1 MPPFL
6 TKKVFVGS
14 FVLFLL
20 VAGLGFFFYELQPAS
35 AAHDTAVFEIDP
47 GEGFRTIIGRLH
59 EAGVVRSVFATEAF
73 SLLDGSALSLQPGLY
88 KLDAGMSAPEV
99 LHEIANGSKRETT
112 VTIPEGSNLYRIDAL
127 LGDALVIHQ
136 GDLIAFAHGK
146 NLEGT
151 LFPDT
156 YRFYT
161 NTTAGDVVRK
171 MTDDFNAKA
180 APLLQGDAANASSDL
195 IMASIVEKEVSNPD
209 DQKIVAGIL
218 WKRFKAHMPLQ
229 ADATV
234 CYAMQA
240 REPLAAPDCAA
251 LDLKIDSPYNTYL
264 YKGLPPGPVGNPGIS
279 AIQAALTPISS
290 PYWFYI
296 SDPKTGKT
304 IFARTI
310 DEQHQN
316 TVKYLEQ

>member
-14 FVLFLL
+14 LVLFFL
-20 VAGLGFFFYELQPAS
+20 VAALGFFLYELRPAS
-35 AAHDTAVFEIDP
+35 AAHHTVVFEIKS
-47 GEGFRTIIGRLH
+47 GEGFRAIIGRLH
-59 EAGVVRSVFATEAF
+59 EAGVVRSAFATEAF
-73 SLLDGSALSLQPGLY
+73 SLLNGSALSMQPGLY
-88 KLDAGMSAPEV
+88 KLDTEMSAPEI
-99 LHEIANGSKRETT
+99 LDEIAIGSGRETT
-112 VTIPEGSNLYRIDAL
+112 VVIPEGSNLYQIDAL
-127 LGDALVIHQ
+127 LGNALVIHR
-136 GDLIAFAHGK
+136 GDLIAFARGK
-146 NLEGT
+146 DLEGT

-161 NTTAGDVVRK
+161 NAEASDVVQK
-171 MTDDFNAKA
+171 MTDDFNVKA
-180 APLLQGDAANASSDL
+180 APLLQGDEANATSDL
-195 IMASIVEKEVSNPD
+195 IVASIIEKEVADPD

-218 WKRFKAHMPLQ
+218 WKRLKAHMPLQ
-229 ADATV
+229 ADATA

-240 REPLAAPDCAA
+240 TEPLTTPDCTT

-264 YKGLPPGPVGNPGIS
+264 YKGLPPGPIGNPGIT
-279 AIQAALTPISS
+279 AIQAAVAPTSS

-316 TVKYLEQ
+316 TVKYLVQ

>member
-6 TKKVFVGS
+6 TKKFFIGS
-14 FVLFLL
+14 LALFFL
-20 VAGLGFFFYELQPAS
+20 VAALGFFLYELRPAS
-35 AAHDTAVFEIDP
+35 AAHGTVVFEIKP

-59 EAGVVRSVFATEAF
+59 DAGVVRSAFATEAF
-73 SLLDGSALSLQPGLY
+73 SLLNGSALSMQPGLY
-88 KLDAGMSAPEV
+88 KLDTGMSAPEI
-99 LHEIANGSKRETT
+99 LREIAIGSGRETT
-112 VTIPEGSNLYRIDAL
+112 VTIPEGSNLYQIDAV
-127 LGDALVIHQ
+127 LGNALVIHR
-136 GDLIAFAHGK
+136 GDLIAFARGK
-146 NLEGT
+146 DLEGT

-161 NTTAGDVVRK
+161 DAEVSDVVQK
-171 MTDDFNAKA
+171 MTDDFNVKA
-180 APLLQGDAANASSDL
+180 APLLQGDEANATSDL
-195 IMASIVEKEVSNPD
+195 IVASIVEKEVADPA

-218 WKRFKAHMPLQ
+218 WKRLEAHMPLQ
-229 ADATV
+229 ADATA
-234 CYAMQA
+234 CYALQA
-240 REPLAAPDCAA
+240 AEPFTAPDCAA

-264 YKGLPPGPVGNPGIS
+264 YKGLPPGPIGNPGIS
-279 AIQAALTPISS
+279 AIQAALTPTSS